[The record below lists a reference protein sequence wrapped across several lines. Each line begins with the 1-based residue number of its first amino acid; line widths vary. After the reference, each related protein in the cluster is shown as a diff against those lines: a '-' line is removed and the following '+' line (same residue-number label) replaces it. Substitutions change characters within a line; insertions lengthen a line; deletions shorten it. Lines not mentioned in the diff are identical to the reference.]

1 MNTTRAAWAVVTA
14 GTLLAGC
21 SAVQTPS
28 KEDPFEGFNRTVFKV
43 NDKIDQVAIRP
54 VAKAYNA
61 VLPQPVRTGISN
73 FFSNIGDVTV
83 AANKYAQGDVAA
95 GTETVM
101 RVVIN
106 TLFGLGGLFD
116 VATQAKLPKYQADFG
131 LTLGHYGVPAGPYLV
146 LPLLGPS
153 TVRDAT
159 GFVVDRY
166 VDPSTYVDPT
176 WAAYTLYGVR
186 AISLRASLL
195 NATDL
200 VADAALDKYSFIR
213 NGYLQRRHYLLGQ
226 DDDAAL
232 PDYGD
237 ADSGGA
243 GVGGASGP
251 ATNLNTPAGTSASD
265 GATPADAASGA
276 SGAAA
281 PAAMPAAAASGASA
295 ASGTAAASGASAAS
309 GTAAPSSRQRRR
321 PADLDVPGQTLPR
334 GGYLPNVRF
343 W

>member
-1 MNTTRAAWAVVTA
+1 MDTTRAAWAVVTA

-21 SAVQTPS
+21 STVQTPS

-61 VLPQPVRTGISN
+61 VLPQPVRTSVSN

-83 AANKYAQGDVAA
+83 AANKYAQGDIAA

-106 TLFGLGGLFD
+106 TIFGLGGLFD

-146 LPLLGPS
+146 LPILGPS
-153 TVRDAT
+153 TVRDAA

-166 VDPSTYVDPT
+166 VDPSSYIEPT

-226 DDDAAL
+226 DDETAL

-237 ADSGGA
+237 ADGGA
-243 GVGGASGP
+243 GIGGTSGP
-251 ATNLNTPAGTSASD
+251 ATNLNTPAA
-265 GATPADAASGA
+265 GAQGA
-276 SGAAA
+276 SATA
-281 PAAMPAAAASGASA
+281 PGGASA
-295 ASGTAAASGASAAS
+295 ASATGASAAAADGASSAS
-309 GTAAPSSRQRRR
+309 GTAATTRRKRQK
-321 PADLDVPGQTLPR
+321 PADLDAPGQTLPR
-334 GGYLPNVRF
+334 GGYLPSVRF

>member
-21 SAVQTPS
+21 STVQTPS

-61 VLPQPVRTGISN
+61 VLPQPVRTSVSN

-83 AANKYAQGDVAA
+83 AANKYAQGDITA

-106 TLFGLGGLFD
+106 TIFGLGGLFD

-131 LTLGHYGVPAGPYLV
+131 LTLGHYGVPSGPYLV

-153 TVRDAT
+153 TVRDAA

-166 VDPSTYVDPT
+166 VDPSSYIEPT

-226 DDDAAL
+226 DDDTAL

-237 ADSGGA
+237 ADADAGIGGT
-243 GVGGASGP
+243 SGP
-251 ATNLNTPAGTSASD
+251 ATKLNTPMSDTSAA
-265 GATPADAASGA
+265 GNATSAAAADAS
-276 SGAAA
+276 
-281 PAAMPAAAASGASA
+281 ASGASA
-295 ASGTAAASGASAAS
+295 ASAAS
-309 GTAAPSSRQRRR
+309 GTKNTTRRKR
-321 PADLDVPGQTLPR
+321 SKPTDLDTPGQTLPR

>member
-1 MNTTRAAWAVVTA
+1 MNTTRAALAVVTA

-21 SAVQTPS
+21 STVQTPS
-28 KEDPFEGFNRTVFKV
+28 KEDPFEGFNRTMFKV

-54 VAKAYNA
+54 AAKAYNWA
-61 VLPQPVRTGISN
+61 LPQPVRTSVSN

-83 AANKYAQGDVAA
+83 AANKYAQGDFTA

-106 TLFGLGGLFD
+106 TVFGLGGLFD

-153 TVRDAT
+153 TVRDAA

-166 VDPSTYVDPT
+166 VDPSSYIEPT

-226 DDDAAL
+226 DDNTAL

-237 ADSGGA
+237 ADGGA
-243 GVGGASGP
+243 GVGGTAGP
-251 ATNLNTPAGTSASD
+251 ATNLNTPAA
-265 GATPADAASGA
+265 GAPGDNAAASA
-276 SGAAA
+276 TSGESSAA
-281 PAAMPAAAASGASA
+281 PASGASA
-295 ASGTAAASGASAAS
+295 ASSAPASGASAAS
-309 GTAAPSSRQRRR
+309 ADGASAASGAAATTPRKRKK
-321 PADLDVPGQTLPR
+321 PADLDTPGQTLPR
-334 GGYLPNVRF
+334 GGYLPSVRL